1 DMKSMAKTYNTG
13 YSLMVTHLT
22 TNPAV
27 SGLFRGEQTGSQVL
41 HYLWSYVL
49 RLAKYNIIYIIC
61 VIR

>member
-1 DMKSMAKTYNTG
+1 RRKGRKSQKTYNTG

-49 RLAKYNIIYIIC
+49 
-61 VIR
+61 

>member
-1 DMKSMAKTYNTG
+1 KTYNTG

-49 RLAKYNIIYIIC
+49 GNGCSNTIKELTHASLDLR
-61 VIR
+61 